1 LFGLAHDSATA
12 LIASVLAGLS
22 WIAVL
27 ATLNV
32 SAQVALPSWVR
43 GRGLA
48 VFAIVLFGSM
58 SAGSALWGQVGTK
71 FGLPVAHSSLR
82 QPCSRH
88 CCFFGAGGSRPAQ
101 AWIWRRRFTG
111 PRQC

>member
-1 LFGLAHDSATA
+1 LLGAIGAGAVVGAFALPKLKKHLGADRLVAGGTLGTAIALVLFALARDPATA

-48 VFAIVLFGSM
+48 MFVACVDATAASAFA
-58 SAGSALWGQVGTK
+58 SA
-71 FGLPVAHSSLR
+71 SL
-82 QPCSRH
+82 
-88 CCFFGAGGSRPAQ
+88 
-101 AWIWRRRFTG
+101 
-111 PRQC
+111 